1 MKLRDLQNF
10 EVFGGR
16 VEALSPGLPGP
27 EIKEKSDPR
36 PDMSSEAHAVRA
48 EHAPSGGDG
57 GARVSPHGRVVR
69 RGRGALGRR
78 TAL

>member
-1 MKLRDLQNF
+1 MTVTVPD
-10 EVFGGR
+10 R
-16 VEALSPGLPGP
+16 V
-27 EIKEKSDPR
+27 R
-36 PDMSSEAHAVRA
+36 TPDMSPEAHGMSPEAHAVRA